1 MWSSSRFPLGLVLAA
16 LMCLPGVG
24 AVAQTGA
31 QTGAQ
36 TEAFRATRLS
46 EPEPSFAEPRKV
58 MLQLTSRDETAIN
71 NILSNAIN
79 IQAFYGMDNVEIAIV
94 AFGAGMEALY
104 AETSPVQDR
113 ILSLQKYNIAFVG
126 CGNTMEATD
135 REPAELIDG
144 VTYVQAGIAEIVER
158 QLDGWVYIRP

>member
-1 MWSSSRFPLGLVLAA
+1 MSPSTHVPFVLLLAA
-16 LMCLPGVG
+16 LACLPGV
-24 AVAQTGA
+24 AAT
-31 QTGAQ
+31 AQ
-36 TEAFRATRLS
+36 TEAFRETRLS

-94 AFGAGMEALY
+94 VFGAGMEALY
-104 AETSPVQDR
+104 AETSPVEDR
-113 ILSLQKYNIAFVG
+113 ILSLQKYDIAFVG

-135 REPAELIDG
+135 REPAELIEG

-158 QLDGWVYIRP
+158 QLDGWVYVRP